1 MNNKLPYKNMADEV
15 ASRGRYGDTT
25 LIHVNPI
32 EVEGL
37 ASLVPLT
44 VNPDTGY
51 PEAFLPLLAPFLGTA
66 LGTAIGT
73 GAGLSG
79 LALTA
84 AGAGGSALATT
95 AATGSVEEGLMAG
108 LTGFG
113 LGAAMQGAGS
123 ALNPGDAAIPTPE
136 LAPTSIPQSVPKGG
150 ISLPPMSP
158 PTPVGGAFGQTIN
171 PITGVAS
178 GGSSAKDILGSSEGL
193 KAFGSE
199 ALKMKNLVPIASGL
213 GGISVSED
221 IKRSDANIQ
230 RAKDKRER
238 EGKEAIAN
246 YVENRPGMTQA
257 PFSSQYV
264 PGMQPQGM
272 PQSGTGMKN
281 PYANRYASGGRV
293 RRFKGAGDIQFPPGY
308 EIPGYPGIP
317 VVPPVEPEP
326 DPTPVMPD
334 ISQFSMGYDPSTID
348 FSTGLRKTPEQ
359 MQGMVRGRGLTPVPY
374 NYMAGFMPEYQYVS
388 NIQPTS
394 TSIGATGTGTTGAT
408 GAEGSY
414 NTPFGTINVGG
425 QNVYKGSYDPDLF
438 AGGTPYNEYLL
449 GNVEKGIPDYL
460 SSYMQNTPYYQYQD
474 QVLGDIYGGGG
485 YGTPGF
491 TGASMMTP
499 PQPQQGVNSQVDAL
513 NKRIAELMAQ
523 IEGTSTEEN
532 TEEKIEEKEE
542 DKDKDK
548 DKKANWVVIDSYK
561 NNDGATVKTLQD
573 TNPNSPTYNQTKQ
586 EVDTSSVNKNPK
598 WTESGRVDNGDGTET
613 VTYTD
618 TNPYSDTY
626 GQPKTEIEGT
636 KKDDTDDTEDTD
648 NTDDTDDTTDNTDD
662 TDDTTDNT
670 DDTDDTTVKTDED
683 DDTTTITD
691 DDDDDDDDVETT
703 PTVTGTTT
711 INTPFGTIEVP
722 LTQELIDAGF
732 NTNQSTSS
740 VSLPTNDQITTV
752 EDVVTQPTLDQEFAN
767 KYGLN
772 SASPYGFA
780 TFDPTQIRFASGG
793 QIKNSINTLEQ
804 YAQPLPMGNISL
816 GNMYAEGGLTETEQ
830 VDPPQVEA
838 LMQNPVIQEKM
849 SEGDRELLRSA
860 SLVVLGRIEDDGSII
875 ERFVEMFGSEA
886 LDRLKS
892 ELLPDMQQQGLIE
905 GEGGGMDDRVDGVI
919 GDQEKVAVSPGEYI
933 VPADVVGDLGDGNNE
948 QGARI
953 MDDFLSRVRQEKHG
967 TDKQPDPINLDN
979 VMPS

>member
-113 LGAAMQGAGS
+113 IGSAMQGAGA
-123 ALNPGDAAIPTPE
+123 ALNPGDAVIPTPE

-150 ISLPPMSP
+150 LSLPPMSP
-158 PTPVGGAFGQTIN
+158 PTPVGGGFGQAIN
-171 PITGVAS
+171 PITEVAS

-193 KAFGSE
+193 KAFGTE
-199 ALKMKNLVPIASGL
+199 AIKMKNLVPIASGL
-213 GGISVSED
+213 GGIAVSED
-221 IKRSDANIQ
+221 MKRSDANIQ
-230 RAKDKRER
+230 RMKDNKER

-246 YVENRPGMTQA
+246 YVENRPGMTKS
-257 PFSSQYV
+257 PFSSQYA
-264 PGMQPQGM
+264 PGMQPQEM
-272 PQSGTGMKN
+272 AQSGTTMKN

-293 RRFKGAGDIQFPPGY
+293 RRFKGAGDIQLPPGWV
-308 EIPGYPGIP
+308 IPGNPDLP
-317 VVPPVEPEP
+317 VIPPVEPEP

-348 FSTGLRKTPEQ
+348 MATGLRKTPEQ

-394 TSIGATGTGTTGAT
+394 TSIGATGTGTGTGT
-408 GAEGSY
+408 GEI
-414 NTPFGTINVGG
+414 TVGG
-425 QNVYKGSYDPDLF
+425 GGSGIPQMTIGGTNVYKGSYDPDLF

-491 TGASMMTP
+491 TGQSMMNP
-499 PQPQQGVNSQVDAL
+499 PQPPQGVNSQVDAL
-513 NKRIAELMAQ
+513 NKKIAELMSQ
-523 IEGTSTEEN
+523 IEGTSTGEN
-532 TEEKIEEKEE
+532 TEEQTEEKEE
-542 DKDKDK
+542 DKDKDKDK

-561 NNDGATVKTLQD
+561 NDDGATVKTLKD
-573 TNPNSPTYNQTKQ
+573 TNPNSPTYNTTRT
-586 EVDTSSVNKNPK
+586 EVDDSTTDKSAK
-598 WTESGRVDNGDGTET
+598 WSESGRVDNGDGTET
-613 VTYTD
+613 VTFTD

-626 GQPKTEIEGT
+626 GQTKTEQQGEKEEE
-636 KKDDTDDTEDTD
+636 KKDDDEEENKDDE
-648 NTDDTDDTTDNTDD
+648 
-662 TDDTTDNT
+662 
-670 DDTDDTTVKTDED
+670 VEKKD
-683 DDTTTITD
+683 DDEEENKDDEIEDEEED
-691 DDDDDDDDVETT
+691 DDDDDEENKDDEIEDEIEYEEEEEEEEEEETT
-703 PTVTGTTT
+703 PTGTTT
-711 INTPFGTIEVP
+711 INTPFGPIEVP

-732 NTNQSTSS
+732 GTNKTPSSDTS
-740 VSLPTNDQITTV
+740 VTNNKITTV
-752 EDVVTQPTLDQEFAN
+752 EDVVNKPTLDQEFAT

-772 SASPYGFA
+772 
-780 TFDPTQIRFASGG
+780 FDPSQINFASGG

-816 GNMYAEGGLTETEQ
+816 GNMYAEGGLAETEE
-830 VDPPQVEA
+830 VDQVEA

-849 SEGDRELLRSA
+849 SEGDRDLLRSA

-967 TDKQPDPINLDN
+967 TDEQPNPINLDN